1 MASKDKESR
10 LAQMSYWEE
19 QLNQQL
25 ARLTEKGISSEKIAK
40 DTEVKKIRA
49 KIRETRDRLAVI
61 EEKEKKL
68 EEMIK
73 AKAEK
78 AAKPKESKKKKKQ
91 QEEETVAESK
101 RQQKKKKKKEKKSK
115 D

>member
-25 ARLTEKGISSEKIAK
+25 ARLAEEGISPEKIAK
-40 DTEVKKIRA
+40 DTEVKKLRA
-49 KIRETRDRLAVI
+49 KLRETRDRLAVI

-68 EEMIK
+68 EEMAK

-78 AAKPKESKKKKKQ
+78 AAQPKKSKKKKQ
-91 QEEETVAESK
+91 QEEDEPAESK
-101 RQQKKKKKKEKKSK
+101 RQQKKKKKKDKKPK